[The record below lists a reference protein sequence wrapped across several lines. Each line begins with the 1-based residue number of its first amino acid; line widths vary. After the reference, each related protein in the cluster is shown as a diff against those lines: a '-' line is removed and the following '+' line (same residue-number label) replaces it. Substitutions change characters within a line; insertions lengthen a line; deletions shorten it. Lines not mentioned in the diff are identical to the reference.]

1 MFVILIYHRYTVTA
15 HDIIDGAIITKYKLS
30 VCTLIII
37 PLVVIYSVHVL
48 YIVEYI
54 DYWITLYIM
63 VCDDKWSHILSDIS

>member
-1 MFVILIYHRYTVTA
+1 MTA

-37 PLVVIYSVHVL
+37 PLVVIYSVHIL

-54 DYWITLYIM
+54 DYWYILWFVM
-63 VCDDKWSHILSDIS
+63 TNGLIY